1 MYLKS
6 VNYKEIYLN
15 ISVFVVYFLILIFV
29 FFISIYFFY
38 ESSDQQKKRIERDL
52 IAYKSLLNKQYLLK
66 SKIDTIYYHMRL
78 LHTGK
83 VEHDSYLEQ
92 YISKDL
98 MEVKKLLVEE
108 NEENFIGYGV
118 LLPQLD
124 SLLLLKH
131 EIIALSTQEAVVLRD
146 LNACMH
152 RFKNVYTELTDDPGR
167 KFNKK

>member
-6 VNYKEIYLN
+6 VNYKEIYFK
-15 ISVFVVYFLILIFV
+15 IAVFIVYFLILIFV

-38 ESSDQQKKRIERDL
+38 RSFNQQKKRVENDL

-66 SKIDTIYYHMRL
+66 SKVDTIYYYMRL
-78 LHTGK
+78 LYSGK
-83 VEHDSYLEQ
+83 VEHDSYLEE
-92 YISKDL
+92 YITKDL
-98 MEVKKLLVEE
+98 VEIKKLLKEE
-108 NEENFIGYGV
+108 NEENFIGYTA

-131 EIIALSTQEAVVLRD
+131 EIIVVGNQEAVTLRD

-152 RFKNVYTELTDDPGR
+152 RFKNVYTELTDDPSR
-167 KFNKK
+167 KFTKK